1 MTKFTDNSQPL
12 TTSTDVIKWIQKELG
27 SKTPISITMN
37 CDGTVKY
44 LEIGKTLSTSE
55 KKLITDKYPELS

>member
-12 TTSTDVIKWIQKELG
+12 TTSTDIIKWIQKKLG

-37 CDGTVKY
+37 RDSTIKF